1 MYEGEKKRTKLIQ
14 FFLLSLLYTLCMKDE
29 TATTTRRCSMFWFYG
44 SLLCILSALIVLA
57 VIRVGHYKAQ
67 SYNEYVDDLAE
78 RDRQLQSWSTGGFN
92 P

>member
-1 MYEGEKKRTKLIQ
+1 MI
-14 FFLLSLLYTLCMKDE
+14 
-29 TATTTRRCSMFWFYG
+29 WFYG